1 MIVLN
6 SITAMM
12 ILVLMSRQS
21 SIDSSIQEVSDA
33 LGITFTRKVMPKDHE
48 YDFTLRI
55 EDLPSPHGFSIK
67 ILDDYLAW
75 RIELAFDDFS
85 APLLQLMQ
93 ERFESRRDGIQSF
106 VDLAKDKNDQIDFLI
121 NGNEILKITTE
132 DWKEVALR
140 LKKSYFSAESE
151 FPALSSVLLDFMCL
165 ILYLLVKDVEW
176 GEGTLE
182 DGEAEGE
189 VSQVTINKYERS
201 RYNRALCLKFYGFKC
216 RGCGDLLEEKYGPMG
231 IGVIHVHHIVP
242 VSQMGN
248 SYRLNPI
255 KDLIPLCPNC
265 HNIVH
270 RKNPPIEI
278 SELRLSTGYKE

>member
-1 MIVLN
+1 MI
-6 SITAMM
+6 T
-12 ILVLMSRQS
+12 LVLMSRQG

-67 ILDDYLAW
+67 ILDEYLAW

-93 ERFESRRDGIQSF
+93 ARFEIRRDGIQSF
-106 VDLAKDKNDQIDFLI
+106 IDLAKAKNDQIEFLI
-121 NGNEILKITTE
+121 NGNEILKTTS
-132 DWKEVALR
+132 DSWKEVTLR

-151 FPALSSVLLDFMCL
+151 FPALSSALLDFMCL

-176 GEGTLE
+176 SEEVPPEGKF
-182 DGEAEGE
+182 EGD
-189 VSQVTINKYERS
+189 VSLVMTNRYERS

-231 IGVIHVHHIVP
+231 LGVIHVHHIVP

-255 KDLIPLCPNC
+255 KDLVPLCPNC

-270 RKNPPIEI
+270 QKNPPIEI
-278 SELRLSTGYKE
+278 SELRLTTGYVD